1 MSMTLKSLQRGALLM
16 AAVVLVLIIV
26 ALVTAMSFLS
36 VSDEGASGGNMSSAQ
51 ALFAANSGLQ
61 RALFQYNKIC
71 GTACASLTNTNL
83 AVGDGTSSTSPGTF
97 TTSGTLY
104 PSGVIASTLTGSG
117 ITATA
122 YIIPVSSITN
132 FAPHGRLI
140 IQSEQ
145 IDYSATSTS
154 NTVCGTQPCFVAW
167 RRGANGTT
175 AAAHASATAVTQNN
189 QCVIRSTGM
198 AGGAKRIVESTI
210 Q

>member
-16 AAVVLVLIIV
+16 AAIVLVLIIV
-26 ALVTAMSFLS
+26 AMVTAMSFLS

-51 ALFAANSGLQ
+51 ALYAANSGLE
-61 RALFQYNKIC
+61 RALFQYTKSC
-71 GTACASLTNTNL
+71 TACASLTNTNL
-83 AVGDGTSSTSPGTF
+83 AVGDGTSSKSPGTF

-104 PSGVIASTLTGSG
+104 PSGAIASTLTGAG

-122 YIIPVSSITN
+122 TIIPVSSITN

-145 IDYSATSTS
+145 IDYSSTSTS
-154 NTVCGTQPCFVAW
+154 NAVCGTQPCFIAW
-167 RRGANGTT
+167 RRGANSTT
-175 AAAHASATAVTQNN
+175 AAAHASGTAVTQNN
-189 QCVIRSTGM
+189 QCIIRSTGT
-198 AGGAKRIVESTI
+198 AGAAKRILEATV